1 MVGARRAGAQI
12 LLERGLRP
20 SLSCSHSPRAAAS
33 AKSNHIRLKTDAP
46 ENDIFYDETLPP
58 VWCSGDGLLKDWA
71 FLKDL
76 RRRLNEGTGMT
87 LRRVGLGLFVGAIL
101 MAPSV
106 ASAAPA
112 LVFEPYNGTV
122 LYAEDPD
129 AQWFPASLA
138 KLMTAYVTFQALK
151 AGTVSSDTKVV
162 CSQKART
169 QAPTKLGLPV
179 GAAITLDVA
188 LKVLIVKSANDVAVM
203 IAETVAPSEQA
214 FVARMNEEAQRLG
227 MTRTNFANVNGLP
240 DERQVSTARDL
251 AKLARAIIVEF
262 PEHADLFSSIQVQ
275 VGKRTMRT
283 HNNLLVSLP
292 GADGMK
298 TGFICKSGFNVVAS
312 ATRDGRKIVAVVLGE
327 PSVASRNA
335 RATDLLE
342 KGFRRHFWKSC
353 SAPASI
359 GSRSKPR

>member
-1 MVGARRAGAQI
+1 M
-12 LLERGLRP
+12 
-20 SLSCSHSPRAAAS
+20 
-33 AKSNHIRLKTDAP
+33 K
-46 ENDIFYDETLPP
+46 
-58 VWCSGDGLLKDWA
+58 
-71 FLKDL
+71 
-76 RRRLNEGTGMT
+76 
-87 LRRVGLGLFVGAIL
+87 LRRVGAGLLVGAIL

-106 ASAAPA
+106 GSAAPA

-129 AQWFPASLA
+129 AQWFPASLT

-151 AGTVSSDTKVV
+151 AGTVSPDTKVV

-179 GAAITLDVA
+179 GGAITLDVA

-203 IAETVAPSEQA
+203 IAEAVARSEQA

-251 AKLARAIIVEF
+251 AKLVRAIIVEF
-262 PEHADLFSSIQVQ
+262 PEHADLFSSIKVQ
-275 VGKRTMRT
+275 VGKKTMRT
-283 HNNLLVSLP
+283 HNSLLVSFP

-298 TGFICKSGFNVVAS
+298 TGFICESGYNVVAS
-312 ATRDGRKIVAVVLGE
+312 ATRDGRKLVAVVLGE

-335 RATDLLE
+335 RTTDLLE
-342 KGFRRHFWKSC
+342 KGFRRHFWKSLFGT
-353 SAPASI
+353 SLDRLAIQASLSD
-359 GSRSKPR
+359 GPTHLRDSVCGGARAKSTVRLVKSKVARTRPGVEARPGERR